1 MSLPLVFPLKSRIL
15 DKGLDYYW
23 TLWKSDRAKDYIFDS
38 TVSLKPYMNDLLGLP
53 GIPGNPSYPHY
64 LVTRKVQE
72 KGF

>member
-1 MSLPLVFPLKSRIL
+1 MALLQTGVPLI
-15 DKGLDYYW
+15 
-23 TLWKSDRAKDYIFDS
+23 YIR
-38 TVSLKPYMNDLLGLP
+38 DLLGLP